1 MIHRLLLSAAL
12 ATLMASQASATLR
25 HLYTFNDGT
34 ANDSQ
39 GSAHGTL
46 MGGATITGGEV
57 MLAGGP
63 VNTPDTSANNMGP
76 HVDLNGPAI
85 GVNTFPELSL
95 ELWLKSSPANV
106 SPTVNFTMAAVL
118 GRHTLNT
125 GGNEQ
130 PWSGHDYLM
139 MQPTRGG
146 GPAAMRVAI
155 TNDRFEAEAGVNGGA
170 QLADGLLHQMVATVN
185 TTTLSFYLD
194 GVLVGSTPLGDKS
207 ISQLAND
214 VAYLGRA
221 VYNDPF
227 FAGSVDEFRIYDH
240 ALPLSEVQSRFNT
253 GPDGTGSPAVPM
265 LTIDRATG
273 AMTLTKQGAPYD
285 MFKYTINSPSGALD
299 PTKWQTI
306 ADNRDADSG
315 ASFDQDDNWAIL
327 SATNNSLSEE
337 DPVDGIGF
345 NDGGRLGAGA
355 TTSLPLLSN
364 GGWIRTYRED
374 VTMTLEILVGGTPT
388 VTPVNISYTGNGGQA
403 YMRSDFNFDNALTA
417 ADYNVLLDNFLKPLS
432 EATAAL
438 AYGKGDINGDLRNDA
453 NDFRLFKADY
463 IAANGEAAFAALM
476 ATVPEPGGAL
486 MLLTG
491 SALVTLQRRRGV
503 PLLGRPAVRSWYT
516 APAAGLASSG
526 TH

>member
-1 MIHRLLLSAAL
+1 MIYRLLLSAAL

-46 MGGATITGGEV
+46 MGGATISGGEV
-57 MLAGGP
+57 LLAGGP

-125 GGNEQ
+125 GGNEA

-207 ISQLAND
+207 VAQLSND

-240 ALPLSEVQSRFNT
+240 ALPVSEVETRFSD
-253 GPDGTGSPAVPM
+253 GPIGTGSPGAPL

-285 MFKYTINSPSGALD
+285 MFKYTISSPSGAFD

-315 ASFDQDDNWAIL
+315 GSFDSSDSWTIL
-327 SATNNSLSEE
+327 AATNSSLSEE
-337 DPVDGIGF
+337 DPVDGGSD
-345 NDGGRLGAGA
+345 DGGPLGAGG

-364 GGWIRTYRED
+364 GGWIRSYRED
-374 VTMTLEILVGGTPT
+374 VTMTLEILVGGNPT
-388 VTPVNISYTGNGGQA
+388 ITPVNVSFTGNGGQP

-417 ADYNVLLDNFLKPLS
+417 ADYNVLLSNFLTPLT
-432 EATAAL
+432 EASAGLTYA
-438 AYGKGDINGDLRNDA
+438 KGDVNGDLRNDV

-476 ATVPEPGGAL
+476 ATIPEPRSAL
-486 MLLTG
+486 MLMTCL
-491 SALVTLQRRRGV
+491 ALLVARRRG
-503 PLLGRPAVRSWYT
+503 
-516 APAAGLASSG
+516 
-526 TH
+526 